1 MCDVAEGTEQI
12 GTRPRKAGKKREKVG
27 LRKGKNG
34 GKEREKGR
42 GCGKIIFCAEPCG
55 GERLLQ
61 TKLLIVVVVVRLG
74 E

>member
-1 MCDVAEGTEQI
+1 MRDVADGTEQI

-42 GCGKIIFCAEPCG
+42 GCGKIIFGAQPGG
-55 GERLLQ
+55 GE
-61 TKLLIVVVVVRLG
+61 
-74 E
+74 